1 MRTGRSFFVGSLAGC
16 VLAAEAVTASTSGNP
31 VRAAFNEGCE
41 ELALEALAGAET
53 EVLVAIYT
61 MTRMRIADALVK
73 AADRGVRVRVKY
85 DDHQREEIPQ
95 MARALGILRKHG
107 VDLTPISNP
116 EQASMHNKFIVID
129 RRVVLTGSFNF
140 TVSAALYNWENFV
153 RIDDPEVAAS
163 YRQGWE
169 SIRSGGRPIRARE

>member
-16 VLAAEAVTASTSGNP
+16 VLVVGALTASGAAPT

-41 ELALEALAGAET
+41 ELALEALEGAET

-73 AADRGVRVRVKY
+73 AADRGVRVRIKY
-85 DDHQREEIPQ
+85 DDHQRQQIPQ

-107 VDLTPISNP
+107 VELIPVTNP
-116 EQASMHNKFIVID
+116 EQASMHDKFIVID
-129 RRVVLTGSFNF
+129 GRVVLTGSFNF

-153 RIDDPEVAAS
+153 RIDDAEIAAS
-163 YRQGWE
+163 YRRGWE
-169 SIRSGGRPIRARE
+169 SIRSGGRPIRPRK